1 MADSNIQPPD
11 TTNDQTVNIDSN
23 NSYDPTTAGA
33 IPDYVHNLNE
43 IPGTDVT
50 FTTPTD
56 DGTIG
61 LSDPNQD
68 VVITTGTAAD
78 TFTVDPDDNL
88 IAGAID
94 FQVDNMV
101 TSTPDPRLDHVL
113 EHLHNL
119 EAKIDQIIC
128 DCNHHK
134 EPPVYQGHVVLH
146 ANEPTA

>member
-1 MADSNIQPPD
+1 MTDSNIQPPD
-11 TTNDQTVNIDSN
+11 STNDQTVNIDSSN
-23 NSYDPTTAGA
+23 AYYN
-33 IPDYVHNLNE
+33 
-43 IPGTDVT
+43 
-50 FTTPTD
+50 PTD

-78 TFTVDPDDNL
+78 TYTVDPY
-88 IAGAID
+88 AGAVD

-113 EHLHNL
+113 EHLHSL

>member
-1 MADSNIQPPD
+1 MTDSNIQPPD
-11 TTNDQTVNIDSN
+11 TTNDQTVNIDSSN
-23 NSYDPTTAGA
+23 AYHP
-33 IPDYVHNLNE
+33 
-43 IPGTDVT
+43 
-50 FTTPTD
+50 PTD

-68 VVITTGTAAD
+68 IVITTGTATD

-134 EPPVYQGHVVLH
+134 EPPTYEGHVVLH
-146 ANEPTA
+146 ATQPPV

>member
-1 MADSNIQPPD
+1 MTDSNIQPPD
-11 TTNDQTVNIDSN
+11 PTNDQTVNIDSS

-33 IPDYVHNLNE
+33 IP
-43 IPGTDVT
+43 GTDVT
-50 FTTPTD
+50 FTTPAGLYPE
-56 DGTIG
+56 GT
-61 LSDPNQD
+61 DPNQD

-78 TFTVDPDDNL
+78 TYTVDPY
-88 IAGAID
+88 AGAVD

-134 EPPVYQGHVVLH
+134 EPPTYEGHVVLH
-146 ANEPTA
+146 ATQPPV

>member
-1 MADSNIQPPD
+1 MTDSNIQPPD
-11 TTNDQTVNIDSN
+11 TTNDQTVNIDSS

-33 IPDYVHNLNE
+33 IP
-43 IPGTDVT
+43 GTDVT
-50 FTTPTD
+50 YTTPAGLYPEGD

-78 TFTVDPDDNL
+78 TYTVDPY
-88 IAGAID
+88 AGAVD

-113 EHLHNL
+113 EHLHSL

-146 ANEPTA
+146 ANEPSA

>member
-1 MADSNIQPPD
+1 MTDSNIQPPD
-11 TTNDQTVNIDSN
+11 PST
-23 NSYDPTTAGA
+23 
-33 IPDYVHNLNE
+33 LNE

-50 FTTPTD
+50 FTTPA
-56 DGTIG
+56 G
-61 LSDPNQD
+61 LYPETTDPNQD
-68 VVITTGTAAD
+68 VVITTGTAGD
-78 TFTVDPDDNL
+78 TFTVDPDDDL

-101 TSTPDPRLDHVL
+101 TSTPDLRLDHVL
-113 EHLHNL
+113 EHLHSL

-146 ANEPTA
+146 ANEPSA

>member
-33 IPDYVHNLNE
+33 IP
-43 IPGTDVT
+43 GTDVT
-50 FTTPTD
+50 YTTPAGLYPEGD

-113 EHLHNL
+113 EHLHSL
-119 EAKIDQIIC
+119 EAKIDS
-128 DCNHHK
+128 
-134 EPPVYQGHVVLH
+134 LH
-146 ANEPTA
+146 ARLDAV

>member
-1 MADSNIQPPD
+1 MTDSNIQPPD
-11 TTNDQTVNIDSN
+11 TTNDQTVNIDSS

-33 IPDYVHNLNE
+33 IP
-43 IPGTDVT
+43 GTDVT
-50 FTTPTD
+50 YTTPAGLYPEGD

-113 EHLHNL
+113 EHLHSL
-119 EAKIDQIIC
+119 EAKIDS
-128 DCNHHK
+128 
-134 EPPVYQGHVVLH
+134 LH
-146 ANEPTA
+146 ARLDAV